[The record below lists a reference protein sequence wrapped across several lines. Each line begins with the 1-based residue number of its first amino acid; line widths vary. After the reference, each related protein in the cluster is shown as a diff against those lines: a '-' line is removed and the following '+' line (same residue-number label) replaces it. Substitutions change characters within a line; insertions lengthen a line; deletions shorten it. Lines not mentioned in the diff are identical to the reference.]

1 MMISKEDVK
10 HVASLAKLKFSEEEI
25 DEFTD
30 KFSEVLAY
38 VEKLSQIDTENIE
51 PTYQVYD
58 YNQKLREDSVKEG
71 LQREEVLQNAI
82 EEQYGYFKILKI
94 VE

>member
-10 HVASLAKLKFSEEEI
+10 HIASLAKLKFSEEEI
-25 DEFTD
+25 DEFTH
-30 KFSEVLAY
+30 KFAEVLDY
-38 VEKLSQIDTENIE
+38 VAKLNEVDTENVE

-58 YNQKLREDSVKEG
+58 YNQRLREDIVKEG
-71 LQREEVLQNAI
+71 LSREEILQNSI
-82 EEQYGYFKILKI
+82 ENQWGYFKLLKI

>member
-1 MMISKEDVK
+1 MISKEDVK

-38 VEKLSQIDTENIE
+38 VEKLNQIDTENIE

-58 YNQKLREDSVKEG
+58 YNQKLREDTVKEG

>member
-1 MMISKEDVK
+1 MISKEEVK
-10 HVASLAKLKFSEEEI
+10 HIASLAKLKFSEEEI

-30 KFSEVLAY
+30 KFSEVLSY
-38 VEKLSQIDTENIE
+38 VEKLNEVDTENVE

-58 YNQKLREDSVKEG
+58 YIQVLREDIVKEG
-71 LQREEVLQNAI
+71 LSREEILQNTI
-82 EEQYGYFKILKI
+82 EEQYGYFKLLKI

>member
-1 MMISKEDVK
+1 MISKEDVK

>member
-38 VEKLSQIDTENIE
+38 VEKLNQIDTENIE

-58 YNQKLREDSVKEG
+58 YNQKLREDTVKEG